1 MIDLSIIQIILIL
14 LVSLFAGFESVLDVW
29 QLHQPIITVALI
41 GAITGNLTEGLIL
54 GGSLQLIVLG
64 WMNIGAA
71 QAPDAA
77 IAGII
82 SAILV
87 LVHGASTGEGIA
99 LAIPL
104 AIAGQVLTIFV
115 RTLAVG
121 LGHYADGKAKD
132 GNIRGVELANIAGLF
147 LQGLRVAIPA
157 GLVLAI
163 SASAVTTALNAIPDW
178 ITGGLAVG
186 GGMIVAVGYAMVINM
201 MASKK
206 TWPFFFLGFALAALT
221 ELNLIAMGIIGLALA
236 VIYIQISPEFND
248 NSGGGS
254 GGSGG
259 GGSVDDA
266 LDEILEDY

>member
-1 MIDLSIIQIILIL
+1 MGDLNIIQIVLIL
-14 LVSLFAGFESVLDVW
+14 LVALFAGFESVLDVW
-29 QLHQPIITVALI
+29 QLHQPIITATLI

-77 IAGII
+77 IAGVI
-82 SAILV
+82 SGILV
-87 LVHGASTGEGIA
+87 LVYGADVGEGIA

-121 LGHYADGKAKD
+121 LGHYADGKAEEGD
-132 GNIRGVELANIAGLF
+132 IRGVELANMAGLL

-163 SASAVTTALNAIPDW
+163 SAGAVTAALNSIPDW

-221 ELNLIAMGIIGLALA
+221 ELNLIAMGIIGVALA
-236 VIYIQISPEFND
+236 IIYLQLSPEFNV
-248 NSGGGS
+248 SA
-254 GGSGG
+254 SGG
-259 GGSVDDA
+259 GGGSIDDA
-266 LDEILEDY
+266 LDDILDDY

>member
-1 MIDLSIIQIILIL
+1 MVDLNIIQIVLIFI
-14 LVSLFAGFESVLDVW
+14 VALFAGFESVLDVF
-29 QLHQPIITVALI
+29 QLHQPIITGALI
-41 GAITGNLTEGLIL
+41 GLITGDLTGGLIL

-71 QAPDAA
+71 MAPDAA
-77 IAGII
+77 IAGVV

-87 LVHGASTGEGIA
+87 LVKGASNSEGIA
-99 LAIPL
+99 IAIPL

-121 LGHYADGKAKD
+121 LGHFADRQAED
-132 GNIRGVELANIAGLF
+132 GNIRGVEMANIGGLM

-157 GLVLAI
+157 VAVIAVPAETVTSAI
-163 SASAVTTALNAIPDW
+163 EAIPDV

-201 MASKK
+201 MASKT
-206 TWPFFFLGFALAALT
+206 TWPFFFIGFALAAVS

-236 VIYIQISPEFND
+236 LIYVQIAPEFNQ
-248 NSGGGS
+248 GS
-254 GGSGG
+254 GGGG
-259 GGSVDDA
+259 GGSVDDQ
-266 LDEILEDY
+266 LDSILEDY

>member
-1 MIDLSIIQIILIL
+1 MDLNIIQIVLIL
-14 LVSLFAGFESVLDVW
+14 LVALFAGFESVLDVW
-29 QLHQPIITVALI
+29 QLHQPIITASLI
-41 GAITGNLTEGLIL
+41 GAITGNLAEGLVI

-77 IAGII
+77 IAGVI

-87 LVHGASTGEGIA
+87 LVHGATIGEGIA

-121 LGHYADGKAKD
+121 LGHYADGQAEN
-132 GNIRGVELANIAGLF
+132 GNIRGVELANILGLF

-157 GLVLAI
+157 GAVLAI
-163 SASAVTTALNAIPDW
+163 SAQAVTTGLNAIPEW
-178 ITGGLAVG
+178 LTNGLAVG

-201 MASKK
+201 MATRK

-221 ELNLIAMGIIGLALA
+221 ELNLIAMGIIGLSLA
-236 VIYIQISPEFND
+236 AIYLQIAPEFNI
-248 NSGGGS
+248 SAGG
-254 GGSGG
+254 GG

-266 LDEILEDY
+266 LDDILDDY

>member
-1 MIDLSIIQIILIL
+1 MVDLNIIQIILIL
-14 LVSLFAGFESVLDVW
+14 LVALFAGFESVLDVF
-29 QLHQPIITVALI
+29 QLHQPIITGALI
-41 GAITGNLTEGLIL
+41 GAITGNLAEGLIL

-77 IAGII
+77 IAGVI

-87 LVHGASTGEGIA
+87 LVHGASNAEGIA
-99 LAIPL
+99 IAIPL

-115 RTLAVG
+115 RTLAVA
-121 LGHYADGKAKD
+121 LGQYADRQAAEA
-132 GNIRGVELANIAGLF
+132 NIRGVEMANIGGLM

-157 GLVLAI
+157 GLVLAVP
-163 SASAVTTALNAIPDW
+163 ADAVTGALNAIPDW
-178 ITGGLAVG
+178 LTGGLAVG

-201 MASKK
+201 MASRT
-206 TWPFFFLGFALAALT
+206 TWPFFFIGFALAAVS

-236 VIYIQISPEFND
+236 VLYVAVAPEFNQ
-248 NSGGGS
+248 
-254 GGSGG
+254 GSGG
-259 GGSVDDA
+259 GPRSGSGSVDDA